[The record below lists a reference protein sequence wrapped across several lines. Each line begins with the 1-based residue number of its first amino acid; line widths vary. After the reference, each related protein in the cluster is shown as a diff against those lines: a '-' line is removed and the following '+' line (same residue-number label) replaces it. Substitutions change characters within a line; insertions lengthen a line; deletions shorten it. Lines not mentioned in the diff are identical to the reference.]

1 MSKTRKAT
9 CKALRKEGKT
19 YKEIGDMLGIA
30 VGTVGYYLQKAGLAK
45 RKYTKKP
52 SFEPMPSISIEDVE
66 KQAREILAEERVA
79 NTGLY
84 LHLSDGTK
92 VKYDLVK
99 EALNLE

>member
-30 VGTVGYYLQKAGLAK
+30 VGTVGYYLHKAGLTK

-52 SFEPMPSISIEDVE
+52 SFDIPSISIEDIE
-66 KQAREILAEERVA
+66 KQAREILAAEREA